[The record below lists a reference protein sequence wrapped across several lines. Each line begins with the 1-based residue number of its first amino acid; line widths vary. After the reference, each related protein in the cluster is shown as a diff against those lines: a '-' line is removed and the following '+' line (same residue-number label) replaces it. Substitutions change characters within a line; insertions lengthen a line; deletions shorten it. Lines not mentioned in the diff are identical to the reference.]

1 MLTGKK
7 MNEELEE
14 KEELLEKMYKT
25 AAVIQAIPHLEL

>member
-7 MNEELEE
+7 MNEELAE

-25 AAVIQAIPHLEL
+25 VAVVQTIPHLKL